1 MKLLYTLKHN
11 PSPNSRSPI
20 YNPIDLNVT
29 QSYIPLKTNEQ
40 KTQAVNR
47 ECFKYSKKGYI

>member
-1 MKLLYTLKHN
+1 MKPTLKCN

-20 YNPIDLNVT
+20 YNFMDLDIT
-29 QSYIPLKTNEQ
+29 RSYTPLKINKQ
-40 KTQAVNR
+40 KTQAVNG